1 MTAAS
6 EAVCLSD
13 HLRAETSEFHIF
25 LGLEFS
31 FSTSVPKLS
40 KPWNIL
46 NEHFLKWMKED
57 LVSPVR

>member
-13 HLRAETSEFHIF
+13 HLRAESSEFHIF

-31 FSTSVPKLS
+31 FSTSVLKRS

-46 NEHFLKWMKED
+46 NEHFVKWMT
-57 LVSPVR
+57 